1 MGTIKTTNIETI
13 TGSGTLTLGTSGETI
28 SIPSG
33 VSFTPASGTM
43 SGQNYPAFEATVGTT
58 TNVTNQVITKMAFD
72 TEVFDTDNCYDPTT
86 NYRFTPTVAGKY
98 QVQSMA
104 ILAGDQNT
112 LNSTIIY
119 LYKNGS
125 EVIQNQFRDTT
136 NEMHR
141 NGHNLSVIVDMNGTT
156 DYLEMFCRIEND
168 SGTPQYFST
177 GSNFQAYRIGA

>member
-1 MGTIKTTNIETI
+1 MANGTLKVGTITTSSGSGNITIGSGVTLLSNTPAFRATVSTTTNITH
-13 TGSGTLTLGTSGETI
+13 
-28 SIPSG
+28 
-33 VSFTPASGTM
+33 
-43 SGQNYPAFEATVGTT
+43 
-58 TNVTNQVITKMAFD
+58 QVITKMAFD

-104 ILAGDQNT
+104 ILAGDANT
-112 LNSTIIY
+112 LNSTILY

-156 DYLEMFCRIEND
+156 DYLEMFCRIEVD

-177 GSNFQAYRIGA
+177 GSNFEAYRIGA